1 MDWDRVGAED
11 IFLLLASF
19 CPPAGSVSSVKIYL
33 SGAKQICVKLNPC
46 HVTAKNIY
54 IFIDFGKE
62 RLEEEKELGP
72 KELRRLQGEDVGDN
86 SEEDEDIDPIE
97 TNRKSAQ
104 REAAAME
111 RVRQY
116 QVNRLK
122 YYYAVA
128 VLDSVET
135 AARWDTILALQK
147 VLC

>member
-33 SGAKQICVKLNPC
+33 SGARQICVKIMLQR
-46 HVTAKNIY
+46 I
-54 IFIDFGKE
+54 ILFIFSFIDFGKE

-135 AARWDTILALQK
+135 ASRWENILALQK
-147 VLC
+147 ILG

>member
-1 MDWDRVGAED
+1 M
-11 IFLLLASF
+11 
-19 CPPAGSVSSVKIYL
+19 
-33 SGAKQICVKLNPC
+33 LNYC
-46 HVTAKNIY
+46 YVTANNIN

-135 AARWDTILALQK
+135 ASRWENILALQK
-147 VLC
+147 VFC

>member
-1 MDWDRVGAED
+1 M
-11 IFLLLASF
+11 
-19 CPPAGSVSSVKIYL
+19 
-33 SGAKQICVKLNPC
+33 LNEIQ
-46 HVTAKNIY
+46 VTAKTIH

-128 VLDSVET
+128 VLDCVET

>member
-1 MDWDRVGAED
+1 MSNE
-11 IFLLLASF
+11 I
-19 CPPAGSVSSVKIYL
+19 
-33 SGAKQICVKLNPC
+33 Q
-46 HVTAKNIY
+46 VTAKTIH

-135 AARWDTILALQK
+135 AARWENILALQK

>member
-1 MDWDRVGAED
+1 M
-11 IFLLLASF
+11 
-19 CPPAGSVSSVKIYL
+19 
-33 SGAKQICVKLNPC
+33 
-46 HVTAKNIY
+46 
-54 IFIDFGKE
+54 
-62 RLEEEKELGP
+62 EEEKELGP

-128 VLDSVET
+128 VLDCVET
-135 AARWDTILALQK
+135 AARWENILALQK
-147 VLC
+147 VFCSFIIYLCFHFLEFTRSVMAWSTNCRPPDWI

>member
-1 MDWDRVGAED
+1 M
-11 IFLLLASF
+11 
-19 CPPAGSVSSVKIYL
+19 
-33 SGAKQICVKLNPC
+33 
-46 HVTAKNIY
+46 
-54 IFIDFGKE
+54 
-62 RLEEEKELGP
+62 EEEKELGP

-86 SEEDEDIDPIE
+86 SEEGEDIDPIE

-128 VLDSVET
+128 VLDCVET